1 MSESIGMVVSAIPF
15 THTHY
20 RVLIPIES
28 IIYKWVANRVL
39 IAMETTKVGMCKRCS
54 SAFEYTGEMPDECG
68 DCNTVYFD

>member
-1 MSESIGMVVSAIPF
+1 MRLYIIRVGISSLGILWVVN
-15 THTHY
+15 
-20 RVLIPIES
+20 
-28 IIYKWVANRVL
+28 YKWVANRVL